1 MMLWRVQGAGEQMR
15 EEGEEKEE
23 EEEEEENIKERCKAG
38 ILPQH

>member
-15 EEGEEKEE
+15 EEGEEEE
-23 EEEEEENIKERCKAG
+23 EEEEEENIKERCKAD